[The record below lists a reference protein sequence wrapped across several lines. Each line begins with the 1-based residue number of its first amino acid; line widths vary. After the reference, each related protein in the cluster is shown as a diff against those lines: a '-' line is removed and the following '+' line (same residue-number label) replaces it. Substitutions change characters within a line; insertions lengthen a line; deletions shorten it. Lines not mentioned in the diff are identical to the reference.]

1 MKESGDL
8 IEILHVDLTEA
19 DAGFDVDVWIDAR
32 LQNVLGRSTTESLSE
47 EVDTLVRRVFIKIRP
62 GDDLTHRV
70 LVAFARRDGGLVVEA
85 DPSNPRLSDA
95 VAAAVSLAMAG
106 REGIAEFVRRYSG

>member
-1 MKESGDL
+1 MAKEADL

-19 DAGFDVDVWIDAR
+19 EVGLDVDVWIDER
-32 LQNVLGRSTTESLSE
+32 LRDLLGQVKTELLSE
-47 EVDTLVRRVFIKIRP
+47 DVGTLVRRVFIKIRP

-70 LVAFARRDGGLVVEA
+70 LVTFAGRDGGLVVEA

-95 VAAAVSLAMAG
+95 VAEAVNRAMGGGDAVALFFG
-106 REGIAEFVRRYSG
+106 AQ